1 MKVTLINVGA
11 TQDKY
16 LKDGIA
22 IFEKRISRY
31 ISFEMINLNEPRNL
45 RNQPEIVQKEAEAKM
60 ILSAMGKT
68 DRTVLLDVSGKQ
80 MNSENFSRYLQ
91 LSMNS
96 SIKNLGFIT
105 GGPYGFSDEIY
116 KTIKDRISLSS
127 MTFSH
132 QMIRLIFMEQLY
144 RAFTILNGEPYHHA

>member
-1 MKVTLINVGA
+1 MKVTLINVGV
-11 TQDKY
+11 TQDTY

-22 IFEKRISRY
+22 IFEKRLSRY

-45 RNQPEIVQKEAEAKM
+45 RNQPEIVQKETEGKM
-60 ILSAMGKT
+60 ILSALEKT
-68 DRTVLLDVSGKQ
+68 DRPVLLDVSGKQ
-80 MNSENFSRYLQ
+80 MNSEKFSQYMQ

-116 KTIKDRISLSS
+116 RIVKERISLSS

-144 RAFTILNGEPYHHA
+144 RAFTILKGEPYHHA